1 MAKLATILE
10 EKLNRLET
18 IPEQFAT
25 QVEKTQIKVF
35 KAILRDLNKL
45 QLDVEGEVLLNNYN
59 LALIETIG
67 EKYKAELYAQ
77 GYTDAVTF
85 FAKEMD
91 LQNALNVEYLQGALG
106 KFDYK
111 NIYQSVYETSKKT
124 AIELLADSAVST
136 SVDDFKTLLT
146 DSITNSDTFADMV
159 DSISASIQG
168 NDKIEGNLL
177 RYARQNALDLF
188 AGTERNMT
196 KVISDDLGIEFFEY
210 AGGLMDTTR
219 PFCQERAGKVYH
231 KKEIEEWGT
240 KTWAGQAK
248 GTTSRTI
255 FTLAG
260 GYNCNHDFI
269 PKGLKDVPTSVIKRN
284 IENGN
289 INPDDL
295 PQNIKKRIGI

>member
-1 MAKLATILE
+1 
-10 EKLNRLET
+10 
-18 IPEQFAT
+18 
-25 QVEKTQIKVF
+25 
-35 KAILRDLNKL
+35 
-45 QLDVEGEVLLNNYN
+45 
-59 LALIETIG
+59 
-67 EKYKAELYAQ
+67 
-77 GYTDAVTF
+77 
-85 FAKEMD
+85 MD

-111 NIYQSVYETSKKT
+111 NIYKAVYETSKKT
-124 AIELLADSAVST
+124 AIELLAESAVVT
-136 SVDDFKTLLT
+136 AVDDFKILLQ
-146 DSITNSDTFADMV
+146 DSITNSDTFGDMV

-168 NDKIEGNLL
+168 NNKIEGNLV
-177 RYARQNALDLF
+177 RYARQNAIDLF

-196 KVISDDLGIEFFEY
+196 KVIADDLGIEFFEY

-231 KKEIEEWGT
+231 KKEIESWGT

-248 GTTSRTI
+248 GTTPRTI

-289 INPDDL
+289 IDPDDL
-295 PQNIKKRIGI
+295 PENIKKRIGI